1 MTKKPTLDLNV
12 VRSTMEGT
20 FRKLAD
26 ITGNADA
33 DLTPD
38 CSRSR
43 VAAIP
48 AGEATNEE
56 VIVAYCAVS
65 AGAGADVQQEDFASG
80 ALMSGHAEPE
90 VLGALV
96 LSVCDQLIRAAVEAG
111 AFPNAKVPLVI
122 LADNFLPDFVYME
135 SKRCGHA

>member
-1 MTKKPTLDLNV
+1 MTKKPTLDINT
-12 VRSTMEGT
+12 VRSTMEDT

-33 DLTPD
+33 DLTQV
-38 CSRSR
+38 CNRSR
-43 VAAIP
+43 ITAVSAD
-48 AGEATNEE
+48 EATNEE

-65 AGAGADVQQEDFASG
+65 AGAGADVRQEDFASG

-111 AFPNAKVPLVI
+111 AFPDVKVPLVI
-122 LADNFLPDFVYME
+122 LAEGLVPDAIHMA
-135 SKRCGHA
+135 SKVCGHA

>member
-1 MTKKPTLDLNV
+1 MTKKPTLDLNT

-33 DLTPD
+33 DLTQA
-38 CSRSR
+38 CNRSR
-43 VAAIP
+43 IMATP
-48 AGEATNEE
+48 ADETTNEE

-65 AGAGADVQQEDFASG
+65 AGAGADVQQEHFASG

-96 LSVCDQLIRAAVEAG
+96 LSICGPLIRAAVEAG
-111 AFPNAKVPLVI
+111 AFPNAKVPLVM
-122 LADNFLPDFVYME
+122 LAENLLPDFIHMGSE
-135 SKRCGHA
+135 RCGHA

>member
-1 MTKKPTLDLNV
+1 MTKKPTLDLNT

-26 ITGNADA
+26 ITGNEDA
-33 DLTPD
+33 GLTPD
-38 CSRSR
+38 CNRSR
-43 VAAIP
+43 IMETP
-48 AGEATNEE
+48 AGETTNEE

-65 AGAGADVQQEDFASG
+65 AGADVQQEHFASG
-80 ALMSGHAEPE
+80 ALMSGRAEPE

-96 LSVCDQLIRAAVEAG
+96 LSICDQLIRAAVEAG
-111 AFPNAKVPLVI
+111 AFPNATVPLTL
-122 LADNFLPDFVYME
+122 LAGSLLPDFIHME

>member
-1 MTKKPTLDLNV
+1 MTKTTLDLND
-12 VRSTMEGT
+12 VRSTMEDT

-33 DLTPD
+33 DLTQG
-38 CSRSR
+38 CNRSR
-43 VAAIP
+43 IMATP
-48 AGEATNEE
+48 AGETTNEE

-65 AGAGADVQQEDFASG
+65 AGAGADVQQEEFASG

-96 LSVCDQLIRAAVEAG
+96 LSVCDQLIHAAVEAG
-111 AFPNAKVPLVI
+111 AFPNAKAPLVV
-122 LADNFLPDFVYME
+122 LADSLLPDFVHME
-135 SKRCGHA
+135 SGRCGHA

>member
-1 MTKKPTLDLNV
+1 MTKKPTLDLNA
-12 VRSTMEGT
+12 VRSTMEDT

-33 DLTPD
+33 DLTQA
-38 CSRSR
+38 CNRSR
-43 VAAIP
+43 TMAVP
-48 AGEATNEE
+48 AGETTNEE

-65 AGAGADVQQEDFASG
+65 AGAGADVQQEHFASG

-96 LSVCDQLIRAAVEAG
+96 LSVCDQLIRVAVEAG
-111 AFPNAKVPLVI
+111 AFPDAKVPLVI
-122 LADNFLPDFVYME
+122 LADGLLPDFIHME
-135 SKRCGHA
+135 SERCGHA

>member
-1 MTKKPTLDLNV
+1 MPKKPTLDLSA
-12 VRSTMEGT
+12 VRSTMEDA

-33 DLTPD
+33 DLTQD

-48 AGEATNEE
+48 ADEATNEE
-56 VIVAYCAVS
+56 VIVAYCAIS
-65 AGAGADVQQEDFASG
+65 AGAGVDVQQEHFASG
-80 ALMSGHAEPE
+80 ALISGHAEPE

-96 LSVCDQLIRAAVEAG
+96 LSICDQLIRAAVEAG
-111 AFPNAKVPLVI
+111 AFPNAKASLVM
-122 LADNFLPDFVYME
+122 LADSLLPDFVHME
-135 SKRCGHA
+135 SERCGHA

>member
-1 MTKKPTLDLNV
+1 MTKKPTLDLSA
-12 VRSTMEGT
+12 VRSTMEDA

-33 DLTPD
+33 DLTQG
-38 CSRSR
+38 CNRSR
-43 VAAIP
+43 IMATP
-48 AGEATNEE
+48 AGEATNEG

-65 AGAGADVQQEDFASG
+65 AGAGADVQPEEFASG

-96 LSVCDQLIRAAVEAG
+96 LSVCDQLIRAVVEVG
-111 AFPNAKVPLVI
+111 AFPDAKVPLTL
-122 LADNFLPDFVYME
+122 LAESLLPDFIHME

>member
-1 MTKKPTLDLNV
+1 MTKKPTLDLNA
-12 VRSTMEGT
+12 VRSTMEDA

-33 DLTPD
+33 DLTHG
-38 CSRSR
+38 CNRSR
-43 VAAIP
+43 IMTTP

-65 AGAGADVQQEDFASG
+65 ASAGADVQQEEFASG

-96 LSVCDQLIRAAVEAG
+96 LSVCDQLIRATVEAG
-111 AFPNAKVPLVI
+111 AFPDAEVPLSL
-122 LADNFLPDFVYME
+122 LAKSLFPDFIHME
-135 SKRCGHA
+135 SGRCGHA

>member
-1 MTKKPTLDLNV
+1 MPKKPTLDLSA
-12 VRSTMEGT
+12 VRSTMEDA

-33 DLTPD
+33 DLTQD

-48 AGEATNEE
+48 ADEATNEE

-65 AGAGADVQQEDFASG
+65 AGAGVDVQQEHFASG

-96 LSVCDQLIRAAVEAG
+96 LSICDMLIRTAVEAG
-111 AFPNAKVPLVI
+111 AFPNAKASLVM
-122 LADNFLPDFVYME
+122 LAGSLLPNFVHME
-135 SKRCGHA
+135 SERCGHA

>member
-1 MTKKPTLDLNV
+1 MPKKSTLDLSA

-33 DLTPD
+33 DLTQG
-38 CSRSR
+38 CNRFR
-43 VAAIP
+43 IMATP
-48 AGEATNEE
+48 AGETTNEE

-65 AGAGADVQQEDFASG
+65 AGAGADVQQEHFASG

-96 LSVCDQLIRAAVEAG
+96 LSICDQLIRAAVEAG
-111 AFPNAKVPLVI
+111 AFPNAKVPLVM
-122 LADNFLPDFVYME
+122 LAESFVPDAIHMASEV
-135 SKRCGHA
+135 CGHA

>member
-1 MTKKPTLDLNV
+1 MTKKPTLDLNA
-12 VRSTMEGT
+12 VRSTMEDT

-26 ITGNADA
+26 ITGNAGA
-33 DLTPD
+33 DLSQE
-38 CSRSR
+38 CNKSRIAVVPS
-43 VAAIP
+43 
-48 AGEATNEE
+48 GEATNEE

-111 AFPNAKVPLVI
+111 AFPDAKVPLVM
-122 LADNFLPDFVYME
+122 LAESLLPDFVHME
-135 SKRCGHA
+135 SGRCGHA

>member
-1 MTKKPTLDLNV
+1 MTKTTLDLND
-12 VRSTMEGT
+12 VRSTMEDT

-33 DLTPD
+33 DFTQG

-48 AGEATNEE
+48 ADEATNEE
-56 VIVAYCAVS
+56 VIVAYCAIS
-65 AGAGADVQQEDFASG
+65 AGAGVDVQQEHFASG

-96 LSVCDQLIRAAVEAG
+96 LSICDQLIRAAVEAG
-111 AFPNAKVPLVI
+111 AFPNAKASLVM
-122 LADNFLPDFVYME
+122 LADSLLPDFVHME
-135 SKRCGHA
+135 SERCGHA

>member
-1 MTKKPTLDLNV
+1 MTKKPTLDLNT
-12 VRSTMEGT
+12 VRSTMEDT

-33 DLTPD
+33 DLTQV
-38 CSRSR
+38 CNRSR
-43 VAAIP
+43 IAAVS
-48 AGEATNEE
+48 ADEATNEE

-65 AGAGADVQQEDFASG
+65 AGAGADVQQEHFASG

-96 LSVCDQLIRAAVEAG
+96 LSICDQLIRAAVEAG
-111 AFPNAKVPLVI
+111 AFPNAKVPLFM
-122 LADNFLPDFVYME
+122 LTKNLLPDFIHMGSE
-135 SKRCGHA
+135 RCGHA

>member
-1 MTKKPTLDLNV
+1 MTKKPTLDLND
-12 VRSTMEGT
+12 VRRTMEDT

-33 DLTPD
+33 DLTQD

-48 AGEATNEE
+48 ADEAANEE
-56 VIVAYCAVS
+56 VVVAYCAIS
-65 AGAGADVQQEDFASG
+65 AGAGADVQQEHFASG
-80 ALMSGHAEPE
+80 ALLSGHSEPE

-96 LSVCDQLIRAAVEAG
+96 LSICDQLIRAAVEAG
-111 AFPNAKVPLVI
+111 AFPNAKAPLVM
-122 LADNFLPDFVYME
+122 LADSLLPDFVHME
-135 SKRCGHA
+135 SERCGHA

>member
-1 MTKKPTLDLNV
+1 MTKKPTLDLNT
-12 VRSTMEGT
+12 VRSTMEDT

-33 DLTPD
+33 DLTQD

-48 AGEATNEE
+48 ADEATNEE
-56 VIVAYCAVS
+56 VIVAYCAIS
-65 AGAGADVQQEDFASG
+65 AGAGVDVQQEHFASG
-80 ALMSGHAEPE
+80 ALLSGHSEPE

-96 LSVCDQLIRAAVEAG
+96 LSICDRLIRTAVEAG
-111 AFPNAKVPLVI
+111 AFPNAKAPLVV
-122 LADNFLPDFVYME
+122 LAESLVPDAIHME
-135 SKRCGHA
+135 SERCGHA